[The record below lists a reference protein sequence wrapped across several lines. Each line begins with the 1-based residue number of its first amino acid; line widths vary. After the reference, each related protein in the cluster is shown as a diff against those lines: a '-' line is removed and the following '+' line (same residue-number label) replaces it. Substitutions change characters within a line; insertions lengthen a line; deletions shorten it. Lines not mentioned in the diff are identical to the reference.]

1 MSISYFTSVK
11 LKSFINRITLYYIF
25 KFNVLVYCQYKI
37 LKSTKVEP
45 HFRILPLLFIY
56 LFVVF

>member
-37 LKSTKVEP
+37 LKSNKGRTQ
-45 HFRILPLLFIY
+45 I
-56 LFVVF
+56 